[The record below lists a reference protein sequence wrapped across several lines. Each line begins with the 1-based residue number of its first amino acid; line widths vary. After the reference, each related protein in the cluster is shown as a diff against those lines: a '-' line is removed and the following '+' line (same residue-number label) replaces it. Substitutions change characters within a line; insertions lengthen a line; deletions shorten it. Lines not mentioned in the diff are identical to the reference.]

1 MGYVVAMNMV
11 YQLESLGI
19 NCSNWNNTGPT
30 RKDDPGAVW
39 MQGAVLTLTLPLSF
53 SPP

>member
-1 MGYVVAMNMV
+1 MNMV

-30 RKDDPGAVW
+30 RKDDPGHKTVPENHQLW
-39 MQGAVLTLTLPLSF
+39 IT
-53 SPP
+53 